1 MWKLHITMEEIKQ
14 KMETSLNGNVQFHNS
29 EIQKKLAFDKRWIQ
43 YNHIHVFLAIGVKLE
58 KLSMQCAVTGKS
70 WMFSN

>member
-29 EIQKKLAFDKRWIQ
+29 EIQKKLAFDKR
-43 YNHIHVFLAIGVKLE
+43 
-58 KLSMQCAVTGKS
+58 
-70 WMFSN
+70 